1 MSTSKELTHKWGDK
15 RTVEWHGKA
24 TFSVQHVRLDQ
35 NFTGIFKPVKS
46 GPGSLLDPGLGSYP
60 FRVKSQP

>member
-1 MSTSKELTHKWGDK
+1 MSTSKELTHKWETNAQSSG
-15 RTVEWHGKA
+15 TVRPL
-24 TFSVQHVRLDQ
+24 FSVQHVRLDQ
-35 NFTGIFKPVKS
+35 NFIGIFKPVKS